1 MGQTPQKPQRPE
13 FRNIHV
19 SDLRNYRLPLA
30 GKLSILHRIS
40 GLGLFLFLPLIF
52 AVLVAMFKSEANFDI
67 AYGILSNPVVKIIAI
82 GLIWAIMH
90 HSIAG
95 IRYILIDVHYKVSKE
110 GAHQTALV
118 VMVVSLILT
127 AVFAVKMFL

>member
-52 AVLVAMFKSEANFDI
+52 AVLVAMFKSEANFEI
-67 AYGILSNPVVKIIAI
+67 AYGILSNPVVKVIAI

-118 VMVVSLILT
+118 VMAVSLILT
-127 AVFAVKMFL
+127 AVFAVKLFA

>member
-1 MGQTPQKPQRPE
+1 M
-13 FRNIHV
+13 
-19 SDLRNYRLPLA
+19 
-30 GKLSILHRIS
+30 
-40 GLGLFLFLPLIF
+40 FLPLIF

>member
-1 MGQTPQKPQRPE
+1 MGQTPQKSQRPE